1 MTASRKALFV
11 SLGLLC
17 SFAAAR
23 AATKPIQTSN
33 AEGQALAAELRS
45 LAPTENLEIKGALKI
60 RDGNGKR
67 TIVPFRYQVV
77 VGNAGWQSIYE
88 TQSTGRTPAEKLV
101 VVHADRQRNRYLH
114 SRSAGPAGGVTEPS
128 SLAGDKAMVPFANSD
143 FWLADL
149 GLEFLQW
156 PEQRI
161 VKEAKIKMRKSRP
174 CKVLE
179 SINPNPGVQGYTR
192 VRSWIDSE
200 NHAVILAEAYGPD
213 GKLIKEFEVGGVA
226 KVNGRYEPRDV
237 EMRDAR
243 TDSKTVLEFQYDQ
256 KQGE

>member
-1 MTASRKALFV
+1 MTALRKTLLV
-11 SLGLLC
+11 SLGLLY
-17 SFAAAR
+17 SFDAAR
-23 AATKPIQTSN
+23 AASKQVHTSN
-33 AEGQALAAELRS
+33 AEGQALATELRS
-45 LAPTENLEIKGALKI
+45 LAPADNLEIKGLLRV

-67 TIVPFRYQVV
+67 TTVPFLYQIV

-88 TQSTGRTPAEKLV
+88 TQNGGRTPAEKLV
-101 VVHADRQRNRYLH
+101 VVHAEGQPSRYLH
-114 SRSAGPAGGVTEPS
+114 SRSTDSGDAVIKPA
-128 SLAGDKAMVPFANSD
+128 SLTGDKAMVPFANSD

-161 VKEAKIKMRKSRP
+161 VEDAKIKMRKSRP

-179 SINPNPGVQGYTR
+179 SLNPNSGVQGYTR

-200 NHAVILAEAYGPD
+200 NRAVILAEAYGPD
-213 GKLIKEFEVGGVA
+213 GKLIKEFEVGGVT

-237 EMRDAR
+237 EMRDVR
-243 TDSKTVLEFQYDQ
+243 TDSKTTLEFKYEE
-256 KQGE
+256 KPAK

>member
-1 MTASRKALFV
+1 MTALRKILFF

-17 SFAAAR
+17 SFPSTR
-23 AATKPIQTSN
+23 AANKLIQTSN

-45 LAPTENLEIKGALKI
+45 LKPAENLEIKATLKI

-67 TIVPFRYQVV
+67 TTVPFRYQIV
-77 VGNAGWQSIYE
+77 VGSTSWQSIYE
-88 TQSTGRTPAEKLV
+88 TQSAGRTPAEKLV
-101 VVHADRQRNRYLH
+101 VVHTDSQPNRYLH
-114 SRSAGPAGGVTEPS
+114 SQPGGAVAEPV
-128 SLAGDKAMVPFANSD
+128 SLTGDKTMVPFANSN

-161 VKEAKIKMRKSRP
+161 VEEAKIKMRKSRP

-179 SINPNPGVQGYTR
+179 SINPHPGTIGYTR

-200 NHAVILAEAYGPD
+200 NHAVILAEAYGPE
-213 GKLIKEFEVGGVA
+213 GKKIKEFEVGGVT
-226 KVNGRYEPRDV
+226 KVNGRYEPKDV
-237 EMRDAR
+237 EMRDVR
-243 TDSKTVLEFQYDQ
+243 TDSQTTLEFKYEE
-256 KQGE
+256 KPSE

>member
-1 MTASRKALFV
+1 MTAVRKTLFV

-17 SFAAAR
+17 SLSLVR
-23 AATKPIQTSN
+23 AAGKPVQTSN

-45 LAPTENLEIKGALKI
+45 LAPAENLEIKGALKI

-67 TIVPFRYQVV
+67 TTVPFRYQIV
-77 VGNAGWQSIYE
+77 VGSTSWQSIYE
-88 TQSTGRTPAEKLV
+88 TQNGGRTPAEKLV
-101 VVHADRQRNRYLH
+101 VVHADRQPNRYLH
-114 SRSAGPAGGVTEPS
+114 SRSTGPGGGVPEPAA
-128 SLAGDKAMVPFANSD
+128 LTGDRAMVPFANSD

-161 VKEAKIKMRKSRP
+161 VEEARIKMRKSRP
-174 CKVLE
+174 CKVRE

-213 GKLIKEFEVGGVA
+213 GKLIKEFEVGGVT

-256 KQGE
+256 KPGK